1 MKKAL
6 KILLLSILALFL
18 LYFSFRSLIS
28 ESNKLALVFLILF
41 IIVCIGICVVKDGGK
56 PQKTPHKTKVKNA
69 GPHKTSTQ
77 IQSRNIRPMT
87 SKEEP
92 DFILKCAEYLVKSGK
107 FTGVLSSPPGGVH
120 EQDLVAF
127 DKDGNRWTFSCK
139 DHKLKVLSAPKKV
152 KNAAKVSRKTKADM
166 KRQAQRRSLEEDIE
180 LFEMLSD

>member
-1 MKKAL
+1 
-6 KILLLSILALFL
+6 
-18 LYFSFRSLIS
+18 
-28 ESNKLALVFLILF
+28 
-41 IIVCIGICVVKDGGK
+41 
-56 PQKTPHKTKVKNA
+56 
-69 GPHKTSTQ
+69 
-77 IQSRNIRPMT
+77 MT

-107 FTGVLSSPPGGVH
+107 FTGVLSSSPGGGH

-139 DHKLKVLSAPKKV
+139 DHKLKVLSAPKNA
-152 KNAAKVSRKTKADM
+152 KNAVKVSRKAKAEM